1 MGGGGVMPGEFL
13 IALVRVHMYV
23 YIMRAGDKCKIG
35 KASNP
40 ERRLAELQ
48 TGNPQRIRLLACIP
62 CKSEKHALELERVAH
77 RLFRHDGMRGEWFH
91 FSRRLRRFV
100 ETARMAADESE
111 QARRL
116 GQQLD
121 KQFLAVMEGTR

>member
-1 MGGGGVMPGEFL
+1 MPGEFL

-48 TGNPQRIRLLACIP
+48 TGNP
-62 CKSEKHALELERVAH
+62 
-77 RLFRHDGMRGEWFH
+77 
-91 FSRRLRRFV
+91 
-100 ETARMAADESE
+100 
-111 QARRL
+111 
-116 GQQLD
+116 LD
-121 KQFLAVMEGTR
+121 KQFLAVMEGAR